1 MLFRTRDLRL
11 SLIKY
16 QEELNRNWNREIC
29 KNFDEM
35 AGKLGEIPDDTKVFI
50 ILVLLLKAK
59 NKNFD
64 IFIYNIKIYKRY
76 GNKVQN

>member
-50 ILVLLLKAK
+50 ILVFLLKAK
-59 NKNFD
+59 KKKSVSFD
-64 IFIYNIKIYKRY
+64 IFIFNIKIYKIY
-76 GNKVQN
+76 